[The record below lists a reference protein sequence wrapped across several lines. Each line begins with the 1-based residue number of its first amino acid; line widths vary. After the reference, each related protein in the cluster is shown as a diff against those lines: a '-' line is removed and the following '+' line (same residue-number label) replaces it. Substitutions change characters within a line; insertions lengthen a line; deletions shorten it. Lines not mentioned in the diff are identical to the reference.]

1 MCLYEFFSVNKSRG
15 ILNEVLKCFSICLAE
30 VGWGEH
36 LFSWSHAG
44 EKSVSLALG
53 FAANQKVG
61 KRSCD
66 LLNTRLTGMA
76 QDVMNDMFF
85 MNKIGFS
92 YSHWIPEAGQLK
104 GC

>member
-1 MCLYEFFSVNKSRG
+1 MFLHLSCRG
-15 ILNEVLKCFSICLAE
+15 WMGGAPVFLVTCWRKVCFSCSWIC
-30 VGWGEH
+30 G
-36 LFSWSHAG
+36 
-44 EKSVSLALG
+44 KSESR
-53 FAANQKVG
+53 K